1 MADQFVGKWNFV
13 DSDNFEAYLKEAG
26 VGLMT
31 RKVASTLKPQIIF
44 ELNGSTWKMS
54 SISTFKNI
62 VVEFELDKQFEET
75 TGDGRKCLV
84 STLSIIIIELTINH
98 RVSFQS
104 TFTLRDGKLVQ
115 EQKAAASGEKDSHFE
130 RWIEG
135 DKLIIT
141 GECNGVKFRR
151 TYERA

>member
-13 DSDNFEAYLKEAG
+13 DSDNFEPYLKEVG

-31 RKVASTLKPQIIF
+31 RKMAATLKPQIVF
-44 ELNGSTWKMS
+44 EADGNKWKMTS
-54 SISTFKNI
+54 VSTFKTI
-62 VVEFELDKQFEET
+62 VVEFELDKEFEET
-75 TGDGRKCLV
+75 TGDGRKCL
-84 STLSIIIIELTINH
+84 
-98 RVSFQS
+98 S
-104 TFTLRDGKLVQ
+104 TFSLRDGKLVQ
-115 EQKAAASGEKDSHFE
+115 EQKAATAGEKSSHFE

-141 GECNGVKFRR
+141 GESGGVKFRR